1 MRENRIRALAAAGLT
16 LVLAGG
22 AWGSE
27 LGQIQVVALPM
38 EVPDVV
44 SRSTDLG
51 PCDPGRVLHIAVSLP
66 YADPDG
72 IQAFVDSVSDPAS
85 PSYRQ
90 FLTPEEVGDRF
101 GLPDDQVQSVVNYL
115 TSAGFQIDLVGK
127 NHLSILA
134 DGTVA
139 QAEAAFNTKIHEFQ
153 AHRADEPG
161 NTRYFSCT
169 TVPTLPATIAP
180 YVIDVTGLENFTKPQ
195 HRILTPTQT
204 RTLYGV
210 APMYSGGMQGQ
221 NRTVGISNWDGYRLT
236 NVPLYYSQYSLPTP
250 TGGVGSNITVITI
263 SGGAGSGS
271 PGVEGDLDIQMPLGM
286 APLCS
291 LRIYDGGNSDL
302 IGVLTSEVNE
312 NLADTISE
320 SYGWNLGT
328 STATSAHNLHVS
340 MSAQGITYMAA
351 SGDSGTTLEP
361 YSYPDY
367 EPEVLSVGG
376 TVATVNGSG
385 VRTSEVAWSSG
396 GGGWSTKS
404 ISFNV
409 LPSWQVGTNVPTTIN
424 KRLVPDVALHSGGSG
439 GAYYFYYNGSL
450 TSGYVGTSFASPVFA
465 GALAVAEQQIISQ
478 GGLPPDG
485 SGHRRFGRIQ
495 NLFYSQNGRSDVWYD
510 VTSGSNGT
518 LPNGS
523 TSSAGT
529 AWDFC
534 TGWGAINFNAFA
546 ATQAC
551 SAPSITGQPGNQT
564 ACSGGSASFTV
575 TATGATSYQWRKGT
589 TNLTEGGNISG
600 STTATLTINPVGT
613 GDAATNYNCVVTNSC
628 GSATSN
634 NASLTVNTLPATP
647 TNPTATPP
655 TICSG
660 QSSVLSATVGGGETV
675 DWFTGSCGGTAVTSP
690 VSPTTTTTYYA
701 RARNTTT
708 GCISTACASVT
719 VTVNALPA
727 TPTSP
732 TATPAAICAGQSS
745 VLSATVGGGQTVDWF
760 TGSCGGTAVTSP
772 VSPTTTTTYYARAR
786 NTTTGC
792 FSSACASVTVTV
804 NALPATPTSPTA
816 TPPTICS
823 GQSSVLSAT
832 VGGGQ
837 TVDWFTGSCG
847 GTAVTSP
854 VSPTT
859 TTTYYAR
866 ARNTTTGCV
875 STACASVTVTVN
887 ALPATPTSPLATPAT
902 ICTGQSSIL
911 SATVGGGQT
920 VDWST
925 GTCGGTAVTSPVSP
939 TTTTIYYARARN
951 TTTGCTSAA
960 CATVTVTVNAL
971 PATPTSPTATPA
983 TICTGQSSALSAT
996 VGGGETVDWFTGSC
1010 GGTAV
1015 PGGASPTV
1023 SPATTTTYYARARN
1037 TTTGCTSAACASVTV
1052 TVNALPV
1059 APTSAAS
1066 DRNNFC
1072 ADDAGN
1078 ISLSATGGS
1087 GTTLRWLTGSCTGT
1101 SIGTG
1106 NPLAIASPTATT
1118 TYYARWENTCG
1129 NSTCASVTVTVL
1141 ALPVAPT
1148 SAASDRNNFCTDD
1161 AGNISLSATGGSGTT
1176 LRWLTGGCTGT
1187 SIGTGSPLV
1196 IASPTAT
1203 TTYYARWENSCGN
1216 STCAS
1221 VTVTVNP
1228 LPDCTITPAPAQVCA
1243 NSTGNTAAVSAGA
1256 ATYAW
1261 GITNGTITAGGGTNQ
1276 ITYTAGATGSVH
1288 LTVTVTSAALCLCNN
1303 ATDVPVVT
1311 CGATGACCS
1320 TSGTCAAM
1328 TSAACATA
1336 GGVYSGD
1343 GTVCRSGNLCP
1354 ASCRGDMN
1362 CDGRVTFVDI
1372 DLFVAAL
1379 AGESAWTGWPCPW
1392 LNADAN
1398 GDLAVTFTD
1407 IDPFVALIGTTCP

>member
-760 TGSCGGTAVTSP
+760 TG
-772 VSPTTTTTYYARAR
+772 
-786 NTTTGC
+786 
-792 FSSACASVTVTV
+792 
-804 NALPATPTSPTA
+804 
-816 TPPTICS
+816 
-823 GQSSVLSAT
+823 
-832 VGGGQ
+832 
-837 TVDWFTGSCG
+837 
-847 GTAVTSP
+847 
-854 VSPTT
+854 
-859 TTTYYAR
+859 
-866 ARNTTTGCV
+866 
-875 STACASVTVTVN
+875 
-887 ALPATPTSPLATPAT
+887 
-902 ICTGQSSIL
+902 
-911 SATVGGGQT
+911 
-920 VDWST
+920 
-925 GTCGGTAVTSPVSP
+925 TCGGTAVTSPVSP